1 MGQSHTERLHALDG
15 LRFLA
20 ALAVLVTH
28 YISAGWVYWHPPAL
42 PAFDPIQPV
51 ARWGWMGVN
60 LFFIISGY
68 AICMSSWGRGL
79 GAFFASRV
87 ARLFPAYVVCALMTF
102 AVTKTFAFRDVGVAD
117 LLVNLTMLHFAF
129 GVPSVDGAYWTLW
142 QELLFYL
149 LFAIVIWRAVNY
161 RRVLAFCLIW
171 TVAAVFA
178 VYSGVGFLQALLQRD
193 HFMYFVAGV
202 AMYLMRRHGPN
213 LLLWGIIGV
222 SALLAMNAQG
232 STLISY
238 WGEENY
244 LQHWA
249 IGAGLILVCFGLVL
263 VIALGWLDGVRWR
276 PLVTAGAVTY
286 PLYLLHS
293 YIGWWVIYRFSAT
306 IDPWLLFGGLVVGML
321 VASYLVHR
329 LVERPFAGRI
339 RRRLEAAFRVGEGKT
354 KALERPTPVVSA
366 PPTVPV
372 VSAPPT
378 VPVVSA
384 PPTVPGVSAS
394 PTVPVVPTPPAAPV
408 VSAPPTVPVVSAP
421 PTATDVTVVIPPA
434 PALPTW
440 APTATSPPTG
450 ATAGPAMTTGIPGS
464 DVGVGTDVPAPGET
478 SWPGGRGGGRHRRE
492 PD

>member
-1 MGQSHTERLHALDG
+1 MTQPPTERLHALDG

-28 YISAGWVYWHPPAL
+28 YLSAGWVYWHPPAL
-42 PAFDPIQPV
+42 AAFDPIQPV
-51 ARWGWMGVN
+51 AMWGWMGVN

-79 GAFFASRV
+79 GAFFASRA
-87 ARLFPAYVVCALMTF
+87 ARLFPAYVVCALVTF
-102 AVTKTFAFRDVGVAD
+102 AVTTTFVFRNVEVAD

-149 LFAIVIWRAVNY
+149 LFAIVIWRGVTY

-178 VYSGVGFLQALLQRD
+178 VYSGVSFLQAVLQRD

-213 LLLWGIIGV
+213 LLLWAIIGV
-222 SALLAMNAQG
+222 SALLAIHAQG
-232 STLISY
+232 PTLISY
-238 WGEENY
+238 YGEENY
-244 LQHWA
+244 QKHW
-249 IGAGLILVCFGLVL
+249 IVGACLVVVCFGLVL
-263 VIALGWLDGVRWR
+263 VVALGWLDRLRWR

-306 IDPWLLFGGLVVGML
+306 IGPWPLFGGLVAGML

-339 RRRLEAAFRVGEGKT
+339 RRRLEAAFRAGDEEKRAAET
-354 KALERPTPVVSA
+354 SIQATA
-366 PPTVPV
+366 PAIP
-372 VSAPPT
+372 APRAAAET
-378 VPVVSA
+378 
-384 PPTVPGVSAS
+384 
-394 PTVPVVPTPPAAPV
+394 VVPAPAGSGLAGWEPAAP
-408 VSAPPTVPVVSAP
+408 PV
-421 PTATDVTVVIPPA
+421 ATLSGPA
-434 PALPTW
+434 M
-440 APTATSPPTG
+440 
-450 ATAGPAMTTGIPGS
+450 TAGPAMTTGPAMATGLAVG
-464 DVGVGTDVPAPGET
+464 DVSLGAAETTVGEVPP
-478 SWPGGRGGGRHRRE
+478 WPGGARGGGRHRRE
-492 PD
+492 SD